1 MLRSSSD
8 PTERPPH
15 SGLRRFAPALPV
27 GLLVALYAAVL
38 VAPLALA
45 WAQDLPPRHW
55 RDELSSALAMVAF
68 TGVLAEFLLSGRFRT
83 ISGRIGIDATMRV
96 HQLMAR
102 SFCVFLLVH
111 PFIYASALTGTLRPW
126 DTTGQ
131 YTLGLSL
138 PTLATGLAAWI
149 ILFVMVAFAIF
160 REQRSGSYEGWRAA
174 HGFAAVLVVGFGA
187 HHTLEAGRYSAH
199 PGLFWFWVALLALAA
214 FTLIWVYIIKPLS
227 QIRHPY
233 AVRAVRP
240 AALKTWELDIA
251 PMKGEAIPFD
261 AGQFV
266 WLNVGNSPFSLGEN
280 PFSIASGPSQRDRLS
295 FIIKEMGDF
304 TGQIGEVKP
313 GTPCYI
319 DGPHGHLSIAGSR
332 APGICLI
339 AGGVGIAPILSI
351 ARELHATRDP
361 RPVVL
366 LYGNRVK
373 EQIVGED
380 ELRAMQADI
389 DLDVEFVLAEPPPGW
404 DGRTGV
410 IDKSLLRSVAERPD
424 GAAWLYAIC
433 GPQAMIEAVEKT
445 LMSLGVPGRNVI
457 SEQFYYD

>member
-8 PTERPPH
+8 MTERPAR
-15 SGLRRFAPALPV
+15 SGFRRFAPALPA
-27 GLLVALYAAVL
+27 GLLIALYAAVL

-45 WAQDLPPRHW
+45 WAQGLPPRHW
-55 RDELSSALAMVAF
+55 RDELSSALALVTF
-68 TGVLAEFLLSGRFRT
+68 SGVLLEFLLSGRFRT

-102 SFCVFLLVH
+102 AFCVFLLVH
-111 PFIYASALTGTLRPW
+111 PFIYASALTGTPRPW
-126 DTTGQ
+126 DATGQ
-131 YTLGLSL
+131 QTLGLSL
-138 PTLATGLAAWI
+138 PTLATGLGAWI

-174 HGFAAVLVVGFGA
+174 HGFAAVLVAGLGV
-187 HHTLEAGRYSAH
+187 HHTLEAGRYSEH

-214 FTLIWVYIIKPLS
+214 FTLIWVYVIKPLM

-233 AVRAVRP
+233 TVRAVRT
-240 AALKTWELDIA
+240 AALKTWELEIS
-251 PMKGEAIPFD
+251 PIKGEAIHFD

-266 WLNVGNSPFSLGEN
+266 WLNVGDSPFSLSEN
-280 PFSIASGPSQRDRLS
+280 PFSIASAPSQRDRLS
-295 FIIKEMGDF
+295 FVIKEMGDF
-304 TGQIGEVKP
+304 TGRIGEVMP
-313 GTPCYI
+313 GTRCYI
-319 DGPHGHLSIAGSR
+319 DGPHGHLGIAGSR
-332 APGICLI
+332 ARGICLI

-351 ARELHATRDP
+351 ARELHAKRDP
-361 RPVVL
+361 RSAVL
-366 LYGNRVK
+366 LYGNRIK

-404 DGRTGV
+404 EGRTGT
-410 IDKSLLRSVAERPD
+410 IDESLLRTVVERP
-424 GAAWLYAIC
+424 GGTSWLYVIC

-445 LMSLGVPGRNVI
+445 LLSLGVPGDNVV